1 MNKKLL
7 YKYFQGIASTE
18 EEKYILNWVEKSDEN
33 RALFLKERMLFDIAL
48 FSSKP
53 AKKRSTVFS
62 SQIFK
67 WGMRSAAIFIFAL
80 LSYFSLKDYQYSRVA
95 QMQTVTVPP
104 GQRAQ
109 ITLAD
114 GTKVWLNSQST
125 MSYAA
130 NFGRNERNVQ
140 LDGEAYFEV
149 AKNKKIP
156 FYVHTELNTVKVV
169 GTCFN
174 ICAYKGSN
182 EFEAT
187 LVEGIVDIYSADGNN
202 KITRLQKDDFFS
214 NNNGKCGK
222 MAMPSHE
229 YLRWKEGLYCFDDVP
244 FSNIMSKLE
253 KYYNVKITVN
263 NPQLLHY
270 NGCTGKFRE
279 QDGIEHILRT
289 ISKEHP
295 FHFKTNAEKDSIIIY

>member
-1 MNKKLL
+1 MDKELL
-7 YKYFQGIASTE
+7 YRYFQGIASTE
-18 EEKYILNWVEKSDEN
+18 EEKCILDWVEETDEN
-33 RALFLKERMLFDIAL
+33 RNLFLKERMLFDIAL

-53 AKKRSTVFS
+53 AMKKKNLFS
-62 SQIFK
+62 SRLFK
-67 WGMRSAAIFIFAL
+67 WGMRSAAIFILAF
-80 LSYFSLKDYQYSRVA
+80 LSYFVFKDYQYNKVA
-95 QMQTVTVPP
+95 QMQTVTVPA

-125 MSYAA
+125 MIYAA

-174 ICAYKGSN
+174 ICAYKGSS

-187 LVEGIVDIYSADGNN
+187 LIEGVVDIYSLDGNN
-202 KITRLQKDDFFS
+202 IITRLQKNDFFS
-214 NNNGKCGK
+214 NYKGKCEK
-222 MAMPSHE
+222 MVLSSHE

-253 KYYNVKITVN
+253 KYYNVKITIN

-270 NGCTGKFRE
+270 SGCTGKFRE
-279 QDGIEHILRT
+279 QDGIEHILRA

-295 FHFKTNAEKDSIIIY
+295 FRFKTNAEKDSITIY

>member
-18 EEKYILNWVEKSDEN
+18 EEKHILNWVEESDEN

-53 AKKRSTVFS
+53 AKKRSTLFS
-62 SQIFK
+62 NQIFK

-125 MSYAA
+125 MYDATNIRLREIS
-130 NFGRNERNVQ
+130 FGYILPKQLFKTLPIKTAKIGFVARN
-140 LDGEAYFEV
+140 LFM
-149 AKNKKIP
+149 
-156 FYVHTELNTVKVV
+156 
-169 GTCFN
+169 
-174 ICAYKGSN
+174 
-182 EFEAT
+182 
-187 LVEGIVDIYSADGNN
+187 IYSKTKGFDPEGGYSTASSAIGAEYC
-202 KITRLQKDDFFS
+202 S
-214 NNNGKCGK
+214 
-222 MAMPSHE
+222 MPTMRSI
-229 YLRWKEGLYCFDDVP
+229 GV
-244 FSNIMSKLE
+244 
-253 KYYNVKITVN
+253 NVNLT
-263 NPQLLHY
+263 
-270 NGCTGKFRE
+270 F
-279 QDGIEHILRT
+279 
-289 ISKEHP
+289 
-295 FHFKTNAEKDSIIIY
+295 